1 MPLFV
6 VATPIGNLD
15 DASPR
20 MRHVLESADMVL
32 CEDTR
37 RTRALFSALKLT
49 APPLVSCHAHN
60 EHERIERVITQLQ
73 KGDVVALVSDA
84 GMPAVSDPGGHI
96 VASAHQNG
104 LPVRVVAGP
113 SSITAA
119 VAVSGFSGTPFHF
132 MGFPPRKPGALR
144 KVLME
149 ASALP
154 GIMVFLESGRRIGKV
169 VEVMAEM
176 MPDREAVICRE
187 LTKHYEE
194 VIRGRLS
201 ELPTVEQKG
210 EVVVVVGPGETI
222 VEPVQELGSDLKAI
236 SSALAQR
243 WGCKKREAYSALLR
257 LEQERDDP

>member
-20 MRHVLESADMVL
+20 MKQVLESADLVL

-37 RTRALFSALKLT
+37 RTRALFSALDLT
-49 APPLVSCHAHN
+49 APKLVSCHAHN
-60 EHERIERVITQLQ
+60 EHGRVERVIERLR
-73 KGDVVALVSDA
+73 KGEVIALVSDA
-84 GMPAVSDPGGHI
+84 GTPAVSDPGGHI

-104 LPVRVVAGP
+104 VPVHVVAGP
-113 SSITAA
+113 SSVIAA

-132 MGFPPRKPGALR
+132 LGFPPRKPGAIR
-144 KVLME
+144 KVLTE
-149 ASALP
+149 ASSLP
-154 GIMVFLESGRRIGKV
+154 GILVFLESGRRIGKV
-169 VEVMAEM
+169 VQVMAEL

-194 VIRGRLS
+194 VIRGS
-201 ELPTVEQKG
+201 VSSLPTTEQKG
-210 EVVVVVGPGETI
+210 EVVLVVGPGDAVGES
-222 VEPVQELGSDLKAI
+222 VQKLGPDLKAI

-243 WGCKKREAYSALLR
+243 WGCKKREAYNHLLR
-257 LEQERDDP
+257 LEQERGDA